1 MEDRITYK
9 VIEIDN
15 RKFRIN
21 KFDPLFGAYI
31 ASKFLVNRLDK
42 FNPDKIVENLL
53 QSNNFEEFE
62 AFQKRVLS
70 YCEEILPNTKAKVIN
85 SEGNIGI
92 INLTAPMVMS
102 LFIQTIMFSFEDF
115 FEEGV
120 EVPQMENQ
128 EKIND

>member
-1 MEDRITYK
+1 MDNRITYK
-9 VIEIDN
+9 IIEIND
-15 RKFRIN
+15 RKFKIN
-21 KFDPLFGAYI
+21 KFDPFFGAYI
-31 ASKFLVNRLDK
+31 ASKFLINRSDKIDLDK
-42 FNPDKIVENLL
+42 IIESLL
-53 QSNNFEEFE
+53 QSNNFDGFE
-62 AFQKRVLS
+62 SFQKKVLS
-70 YCEEILPNTKAKVIN
+70 YCEEVLPNTNAKVIN

-128 EKIND
+128 ENLTA